1 MQYAVP
7 QFTDVEDKL
16 IGPLTLKQF
25 LVVLGFGAI
34 LFFLWSILGVSILFY
49 MIAIPLAGVAAYVTL
64 KKFNGRPFFAYFLPL
79 LSFIVAPKV
88 MVFKREGGAV
98 HFTNKE
104 AAKDKTAGPQ
114 TAADLEPADS
124 RLKKL
129 SYLLD
134 QDLKKEK
141 AVLDEEIFKAPPKV
155 VTPAAPKPAPKSGPA
170 KFTPGLPKQFNLN
183 PLAKPAPTKNPDS
196 AAPRPTVTESGPVAV
211 QTRKI
216 APQQT
221 PTNRQ
226 FNPDDILRG

>member
-34 LFFLWSILGVSILFY
+34 LFFFWSILGIGILFY

-64 KKFNGRPFFAYFLPL
+64 KKFNGRPFFSYFLPL
-79 LSFIVAPKV
+79 LNFMVSPKV
-88 MVFKREGGAV
+88 MVFKREGGTV
-98 HFTNKE
+98 HFTSKE
-104 AAKDKTAGPQ
+104 AAKEKAVQP
-114 TAADLEPADS
+114 TAADLEPTDS
-124 RLKKL
+124 RLRKL

-155 VTPAAPKPAPKSGPA
+155 AAAAPAAPKPAPKSGPA
-170 KFTPGLPKQFNLN
+170 KFSSGLPKQFSLT
-183 PLAKPAPTKNPDS
+183 PAAKPSPAKKLEMAAPT
-196 AAPRPTVTESGPVAV
+196 VQESGPVQI
-211 QTRKI
+211 QTHKI
-216 APQQT
+216 EAPQI
-221 PTNRQ
+221 PTNKQ